1 MKEAMADDEPEAA
14 RARAW
19 RPNSR
24 RCCTGRKLV
33 RYLQIESK
41 VRGPHQLRAR
51 GRSPAGALSPERR
64 MNTLIR
70 LCIGLVLALGG
81 LAAVS
86 PALAQNST
94 LTPEAKEKEQKE
106 RLQLAADGLEKLYKL
121 QPDSKATLE
130 KGLGYAVFV
139 VNSVYAIMFVGQRGK
154 GVLFDNAPSSRPYM
168 ISYARRHRAGRGQA
182 EGPTRC
188 SSSRP
193 FAMEQFMLA
202 AARRRDV
209 GASVSTGTDGMTRFL
224 QSLDRH
230 LPDPESGHGRAGQLG
245 RHRVTTVGFRL
256 R

>member
-1 MKEAMADDEPEAA
+1 
-14 RARAW
+14 
-19 RPNSR
+19 
-24 RCCTGRKLV
+24 
-33 RYLQIESK
+33 
-41 VRGPHQLRAR
+41 
-51 GRSPAGALSPERR
+51 

-130 KGLGYAVFV
+130 KGAGYAVFV

-154 GVLFDNAPSSRPYM
+154 GVLFDNATKQPTYMSST
-168 ISYARRHRAGRGQA
+168 RAGT
-182 EGPTRC
+182 GPGVGKQKVYQVFVFKDR
-188 SSSRP
+188 S
-193 FAMEQFMLA
+193 AMEQFMLA
-202 AARRRDV
+202 GGAGGDL
-209 GASVSTGTDGMTRFL
+209 GASVSTGTGGMTRSFNPSIDIY
-224 QSLDRH
+224 QI
-230 LPDPESGHGRAGQLG
+230 PESGLALQASWGG
-245 RHRVTTVGFRL
+245 TVYTVDSEL